1 MRKKLLIKE
10 EIKVALRK
18 LIKEGVTKKAD
29 FQSIGLG
36 GVNEP
41 TDVEHIL
48 TLFSDPKVGFADEIE
63 KIKTECS
70 PENDYTEI
78 GECQKFQDFI
88 GKYQREQVFPSGFS
102 DSRIDPNRETIT
114 MLYNTI
120 LGTNAEAKEE
130 TPEAKTEF
138 SDEIVPPKDWDT
150 ITNLIIDRLEGGYY
164 HPDMKASLKGG
175 ENMYDSG
182 ETLFGIDRKH
192 GGKNNTTPE
201 GLAFWNTVDKN
212 SGWSPLSKGEPK
224 WKYNHVPKGS
234 NLRKAAANVMLAA
247 YNFNKKNIVKMDEK
261 IEAIINSD
269 ARLQVHFAYGAW
281 NGAGNFQ
288 ILYNSLVNYIKNN
301 PDYTMKGLLQDAM
314 KARTRLIGAKRAV
327 AHSAKKVSELI
338 NSLN

>member
-120 LGTNAEAKEE
+120 LGTNAEPKEE
-130 TPEAKTEF
+130 TPEANE
-138 SDEIVPPKDWDT
+138 E
-150 ITNLIIDRLEGGYY
+150 
-164 HPDMKASLKGG
+164 
-175 ENMYDSG
+175 
-182 ETLFGIDRKH
+182 
-192 GGKNNTTPE
+192 TPE
-201 GLAFWNTVDKN
+201 AKAETPEAKVKLSGNKYENIAIKKYGNEFVDKVKSIGESVGLDYKMILAIMYFESGINHKAVN
-212 SGWSPLSKGEPK
+212 SQSKATGLIQFMPSTAQALGTTIGELRSMTALKQLDYVKKFFYLNRSLIPYIKSPEDAYFLVFYPLAAKKDDNFILGSEISDKRARLIAKQNPVDTNKDGVLSKGE
-224 WKYNHVPKGS
+224 V
-234 NLRKAAANVMLAA
+234 KAKVRQ
-247 YNFNKKNIVKMDEK
+247 
-261 IEAIINSD
+261 
-269 ARLQVHFAYGAW
+269 RLG
-281 NGAGNFQ
+281 
-288 ILYNSLVNYIKNN
+288 I
-301 PDYTMKGLLQDAM
+301 
-314 KARTRLIGAKRAV
+314 
-327 AHSAKKVSELI
+327 
-338 NSLN
+338 